1 MKSKFIESEIK
12 YTGSELAPHWIYKN
26 FGIQGDT
33 IVGFCGECDVKITE
47 MVDIEDVL
55 DNTPIYSQKMLHF
68 IIEHFN
74 MGLVEGVVR
83 QRLFINIIREK
94 ILEKLPSGSE
104 IIRNGDDLFFDGK
117 KLSVSIAAKSINSVL
132 IHTGL
137 NIISEKA
144 AIEASGLESD
154 MGLKNI
160 HALGKDILD
169 AYVKEC
175 DNMLL
180 ASTKV
185 RGIL

>member
-1 MKSKFIESEIK
+1 MQSKLIEKELK
-12 YTGSELAPHWIYKN
+12 YTGAELAPHWIYKN
-26 FGIQGDT
+26 FNIQGDA
-33 IVGFCGECDVKITE
+33 IVAFCGECEVKITE

-55 DNTPIYSQKMLHF
+55 ENSPIYSQNMMNF

-83 QRLFINIIREK
+83 QRLFINIIREQ
-94 ILEKLPSGSE
+94 ILKHLPKGSE
-104 IIRNGDDLFFDGK
+104 IERFGDDLFYNGK
-117 KLSVSIAAKSINSVL
+117 KLSVSIAGKSINSVL
-132 IHTGL
+132 IHTGI
-137 NIISEKA
+137 NIISENA
-144 AIEASGLESD
+144 AIEASGLTSD

-160 HALGKDILD
+160 HSLAKDIIE
-169 AYVKEC
+169 AYAQEC

>member
-1 MKSKFIESEIK
+1 MQSKFIEEEIK

-26 FGIQGDT
+26 FNLQSDA

-55 DNTPIYSQKMLHF
+55 DNTPIYSKKMLHF

-74 MGLVEGVVR
+74 MQLPEGVVR

-94 ILEKLPSGSE
+94 ILGYMPKGSE
-104 IIRNGDDLFFDGK
+104 IFRYGDDLFFENK

-137 NIISEKA
+137 NIISDGA
-144 AIEASGLESD
+144 AIEASGISSE
-154 MGLKNI
+154 MGLQNI
-160 HALGKDILD
+160 HELGKDIIE
-169 AYVKEC
+169 AYTKEC
-175 DNMLL
+175 DNMIL
-180 ASTKV
+180 ATTKV
-185 RGIL
+185 RGVL

>member
-1 MKSKFIESEIK
+1 MQTKFIAEDIK

-26 FGIQGDT
+26 FNLQSDA
-33 IVGFCGECDVKITE
+33 IVGFCGESDVKITE

-55 DNTPIYSQKMLHF
+55 DNTPIYSKKMLHF

-83 QRLFINIIREK
+83 QRLFINIIREQ
-94 ILEKLPSGSE
+94 ILANLPENSE
-104 IIRNGDDLFFDGK
+104 IMRDGDDLFFDGK

-137 NIISEKA
+137 NIISEGA
-144 AIEASGLESD
+144 AIEASGLNSD
-154 MGLKNI
+154 MGLQNIHELGKNI
-160 HALGKDILD
+160 IE
-169 AYVKEC
+169 AYAKEC
-175 DNMLL
+175 DNMIL

-185 RGIL
+185 RGVL

>member
-1 MKSKFIESEIK
+1 MKSKFIEKEIK
-12 YTGSELAPHWIYKN
+12 YTGAELAPHWSYKN
-26 FGIQGDT
+26 FAIQGDA

-55 DNTPIYSQKMLHF
+55 DNSPIYSRKMLHF

-94 ILEKLPSGSE
+94 ILEQLPQGSE
-104 IIRNGDDLFFDGK
+104 IKRSGDDLFFKDK

-137 NIISEKA
+137 NIISEGA
-144 AIEASGLESD
+144 AIEASGLETD
-154 MGLKNI
+154 MCLKNI
-160 HALGKDILD
+160 HALGKSILD

>member
-1 MKSKFIESEIK
+1 MQNKFIEKEIK

-26 FGIQGDT
+26 FKIQGDA

-55 DNTPIYSQKMLHF
+55 DNTPIYSRKMLHF

-74 MGLVEGVVR
+74 TDLLEGVVR

-94 ILEKLPSGSE
+94 ILEHLPKGSE
-104 IIRNGDDLFFDGK
+104 IMRYGDDLFFNGK

-137 NIISEKA
+137 NIISEGA
-144 AIEASGLESD
+144 AIEASGLSTD
-154 MGLKNI
+154 MDLKNI
-160 HALGKDILD
+160 HELGKDIIE
-169 AYVKEC
+169 AYTKEC
-175 DNMLL
+175 DDIML

-185 RGIL
+185 RGVL